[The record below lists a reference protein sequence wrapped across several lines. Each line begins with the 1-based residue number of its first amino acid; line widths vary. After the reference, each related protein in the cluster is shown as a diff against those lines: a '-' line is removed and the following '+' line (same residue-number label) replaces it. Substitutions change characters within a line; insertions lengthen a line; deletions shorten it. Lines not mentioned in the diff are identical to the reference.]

1 MRILIV
7 NPSSYVYGGAERV
20 IVNLA
25 NYLSKNDVDTTLLTT
40 GIHPDIE
47 SKLVNTEIIL
57 STIEKLP
64 HAEMMSLHKS
74 IKQNEHRF
82 DVINPHNYPSE
93 MSVWGCK
100 KPVVWQ
106 CNEPILG
113 IKNDYQPL
121 STKLSNVLNLAID
134 RIVIKKY
141 VDEVI
146 VADLF
151 NADRFYKV
159 YDKIPQ
165 IIPYGIDV
173 DDFNSVRNINFKS
186 FNMIQVGM
194 IQPFKNQLES
204 LKIINTLKEDIPNIK
219 LTLVGWA
226 LPTYKHVLDEY
237 IKLNNLQEYVTFIQH
252 IDIPDEMKKLYLSHD
267 LLLHPIHSQGGWLSP
282 FEALCT
288 ELPIIVS
295 KEFTAS
301 GIIKQND
308 IGIVSDLNNYVKD
321 VLEMYD
327 NRKEVYMKAKKGKIW
342 VNENLSWNRYSE
354 QMLNVFNKVING

>member
-7 NPSSYVYGGAERV
+7 NPSSYIYGGAERV

-25 NYLSKNDVDTTLLTT
+25 NYLSSHDIDNTLLTT
-40 GIHPDIE
+40 NINSNIE
-47 SKLVNTEIIL
+47 SKLINTEIMISSL
-57 STIEKLP
+57 EKSP

-74 IKQNEHRF
+74 VKQIEHRF
-82 DVINPHNYPSE
+82 DVINPHNYPAE
-93 MSVWGCK
+93 MSIWGCK

-113 IKNDYQPL
+113 IKNDYQSL
-121 STKLSNVLNLAID
+121 LMKLSNTLNLMFD

-151 NADRFYKV
+151 NADRFTKIYN
-159 YDKIPQ
+159 KIPK
-165 IIPYGIDV
+165 IIHYGIDV
-173 DDFNSVRNINFKS
+173 DDFNANRSVDYES

-204 LKIINTLKEDIPNIK
+204 LKIVNTLKEDIPNIK

-226 LPTYKHVLDEY
+226 LPTYKHILDEY

-252 IDIPDEMKKLYLSHD
+252 IDGHEMKKLYLSHD
-267 LLLHPIHSQGGWLSP
+267 LLLHPIHSQGGWLTP

-308 IGIVSDLNNYVKD
+308 IGIVSDSNNYVKD
-321 VLEMYD
+321 ILEIYN
-327 NRKEVYMKAKKGKIW
+327 NRKESYIKAKRGKVW
-342 VNENLSWNRYSE
+342 VNENLSWNRYCE
-354 QMLNVFNKVING
+354 QMLNVFNRVTNG

>member
-25 NYLSKNDVDTTLLTT
+25 NYLSKNDVDTALLTT
-40 GIHPDIE
+40 RIHPDIE
-47 SKLVNTEIIL
+47 SKLINTEVIL
-57 STIEKLP
+57 SAIEKPP

-82 DVINPHNYPSE
+82 DVINPHNYPAE

-100 KPVVWQ
+100 KLVVWQ

-113 IKNDYQPL
+113 LKNNYQSL
-121 STKLSNVLNLAID
+121 STKLLNSLNLIFD
-134 RIVIKKY
+134 RVVIKKY
-141 VDEVI
+141 VNEVI

-151 NADRFYKV
+151 NADRFYKI
-159 YDKIPQ
+159 YGKIPK
-165 IIPYGIDV
+165 IIPYGVDI
-173 DDFNSVRNINFKS
+173 DDFNAVRSTNFES

-204 LKIINTLKEDIPNIK
+204 LKILNSLKEDIPNIK

-226 LPTYKHVLDEY
+226 LPAYKHILDEY
-237 IKLNNLQEYVTFIQH
+237 IKSNDLQEYVKFIQH
-252 IDIPDEMKKLYLSHD
+252 IDRLDEMKKLYLSHD
-267 LLLHPIHSQGGWLSP
+267 LLLHPINSQGGWLSP

-295 KEFTAS
+295 KEFTTS
-301 GIIKQND
+301 DIIRQND
-308 IGIVSDLNNYVKD
+308 IGIVSDSSNYVKD
-321 VLEMYD
+321 ILKIHY
-327 NRKEVYMKAKKGKIW
+327 NRSEAYMKAQKGKIW
-342 VNENLSWNRYSE
+342 VNENLNWDRYGE
-354 QMLNVFNKVING
+354 QILNIFNGVMK